1 MDKNAIQKFAVWAR
15 QELLKQVSQRAFLF
29 GFTKEASD
37 PADATSIRGRL
48 LSQEERTQRQELAA
62 LIALRGF
69 DQVID
74 EVAYT
79 WFNRF
84 IALRFMEVNDYLP
97 SHIRVFTDANGN
109 FKPELL
115 SEALHLDLHGLDPEK
130 VRALLSENRDE
141 DLYRYLLLTQCNAL
155 HDILPRMFETMGS
168 YTELLLPDNIL
179 HQDSIL
185 ARLVADIPTEDWQD
199 QVQII
204 GWLYQFYISEKKD
217 ETYDLLSK
225 NVKLTKDTIPSVTQ
239 LFTPDWIVRYMV
251 QNSLGRLWT
260 EGHPDHDSLKA
271 NWTYYLEEAEQ
282 APEVAQQLAELRTS
296 YAQLKPEEIRF
307 IDPCMGSGHILVY
320 AFDLLIEIYR
330 ANGYSDRDA
339 VPLILSNNLYG
350 LDIDDRCS
358 QLAYFAVMMR
368 ARYYDRRFFSRLQ
381 NGTELHP
388 HLYSLQESNT
398 LADRLQQ
405 DQNGLGSQWQSLL
418 PEPEHQET
426 FLYLLDIFRDAKE
439 LGSIISVQPR
449 NYSAFLSAWDT
460 AEQQTHTSLPLEAW
474 YKEAAPLIHALA
486 SQAIAMSQQ
495 YDVVVTNPPYMGSSS
510 MGPTLANFVKKN
522 FPDSK
527 SDLCTVF
534 MEHGIDLLTPHGIS
548 SMVTMQSWMFL
559 SGLENMRVKLL
570 RQNTLLALMH
580 MENMVMGIAFGT
592 AVSIFRKEHIHYKAT
607 FNHIKY
613 PDIINGEPFTFPVP
627 ENRFSQVY
635 TDNFTCIPGS
645 PIAYWM
651 SDSFRQIFTESES
664 LKNVSN
670 SKVGLQTGDN
680 NRFLRQ
686 WYEISSEGLG
696 LGIVSCAEAMQSGKK
711 WFPYNKG
718 GEFRKWYG
726 NMDYVVNWENDGE
739 EIRNFKDDKGKLR
752 SRPQNTQFYF
762 RESVSWSYIT
772 SGCNAF
778 RFYPQGFVFDVAGMS
793 ALGGDTSWKLK
804 ALAYSNTPFVSFLT
818 KVINPTINFSNGAY
832 DKLPYAEKFW
842 SEETESS
849 ARQLV
854 AIAKEDWDSYE
865 TSWEFATSPLL
876 SPDFKSASIA
886 DSYSALRR
894 HQLAQIEEMQQLE
907 ESNNIRFNTLY
918 GLEDEIDPKVPL
930 EQITLTCNPAY
941 RYGGDKSDEEKEE
954 QFKTDTVKE
963 LISYAVGCLF
973 GRYSLDEP
981 GLILANQG
989 DGLAEYSAKVPTPT
1003 ITPVEDNII
1012 AISDDEHAEGD
1023 LVSLFINWLR
1033 QAFGP
1038 EQLEANLNFIA
1049 EALGGKGIA
1058 REIIRSYFLS
1068 GFYVDHMKRYQ
1079 KRPIYWLFDSGK
1091 KNGFKALMY
1100 LHRYTPDLIAR
1111 LRTDYVHVQQNRLRN
1126 RLTTIEEDK
1135 ADASNSQ
1142 KSGLAKEEKKL
1153 REQERELNAF
1163 EEQVHHLADRN
1174 ISIDLDDGVEANYER
1189 FQSIL
1194 AKRK

>member
-1 MDKNAIQKFAVWAR
+1 
-15 QELLKQVSQRAFLF
+15 
-29 GFTKEASD
+29 
-37 PADATSIRGRL
+37 
-48 LSQEERTQRQELAA
+48 
-62 LIALRGF
+62 
-69 DQVID
+69 
-74 EVAYT
+74 
-79 WFNRF
+79 
-84 IALRFMEVNDYLP
+84 
-97 SHIRVFTDANGN
+97 
-109 FKPELL
+109 
-115 SEALHLDLHGLDPEK
+115 
-130 VRALLSENRDE
+130 
-141 DLYRYLLLTQCNAL
+141 
-155 HDILPRMFETMGS
+155 
-168 YTELLLPDNIL
+168 
-179 HQDSIL
+179 
-185 ARLVADIPTEDWQD
+185 LVADIPSEDWQD

-260 EGHPDHDSLKA
+260 EGHPDHASLKT

-282 APEVAQQLAELRTS
+282 APEVAQQLTELRAS
-296 YAQLKPEEIRF
+296 YAQLKPEELRF

-368 ARYYDRRFFSRLQ
+368 ARHYDRRFFSRLQ
-381 NGTELHP
+381 NGTGIHP
-388 HLYSLQESNT
+388 HLYSLLESNT
-398 LADRLQQ
+398 LADYLQQ
-405 DQNGLGSQWQSLL
+405 NPKALETLWAFLL

-426 FLYLLDIFRDAKE
+426 FLYLLETFRDAKE

-449 NYSAFLSAWDT
+449 DYSAFLSAWDI
-460 AEQQTHTSLPLEAW
+460 AGQLSHKSLQLEAW
-474 YKEAAPLIHALA
+474 YKEIGPLIHGLA

-510 MGPTLANFVKKN
+510 MGPTLSKFLKKR
-522 FPDSK
+522 FPNSK

-534 MEHGIDLLTPHGIS
+534 MEHGLNLLTPHGIS
-548 SMVTMQSWMFL
+548 AMVTMQSWMFL
-559 SGLENMRVKLL
+559 SALEKMRVKILQ
-570 RQNTLLALMH
+570 QNTLLALMH

-613 PDIINGEPFTFPVP
+613 SDIINGEPFNFPVP
-627 ENRFSQVY
+627 GNRFSQVY
-635 TDNFTCIPGS
+635 TDNFTCIPSS
-645 PIAYWM
+645 PVAYWM
-651 SDSFRQIFTESES
+651 SESYRLIFTKSQSLSEVADAR
-664 LKNVSN
+664 N
-670 SKVGLQTGDN
+670 GMTTGDN

-686 WYEISSEGLG
+686 WYEICSDKIGFNITSRE
-696 LGIVSCAEAMQSGKK
+696 EAIESNKK
-711 WFPYNKG
+711 WFPCNKG

-726 NMDYVVNWENDGE
+726 NQDYVVDWKNDGE
-739 EIRNFKDDKGKLR
+739 AICNYSGSTTRNTSYF
-752 SRPQNTQFYF
+752 F
-762 RESVSWSYIT
+762 RESISWSDVT
-772 SGCNAF
+772 SGEKSF
-778 RFYPQGFVFDVAGMS
+778 RFFPQGFVAESKGNS
-793 ALGGDTSWKLK
+793 AYGGSHEWKLNL
-804 ALAYSNTPFVSFLT
+804 LAYSNTRFISSTSKMVNPAASF
-818 KVINPTINFSNGAY
+818 KPGDFG
-832 DKLPYAEKFW
+832 KLPYASKFW
-842 SEETESS
+842 SEEIAQKTE
-849 ARQLV
+849 RLI

-865 TSWEFATSPLL
+865 TSWEFIKSPLL
-876 SPDFKSASIA
+876 APDFKSPSIA
-886 DSYSALRR
+886 ASYTALRR
-894 HQLAQIEEMQQLE
+894 YQLAQIEEMQQLE

-918 GLEDEIDPKVPL
+918 DLEDEIDPKVPL

-941 RYGGDKSDEEKEE
+941 RYGGDKSAEEKEE

-1023 LVSLFINWLR
+1023 LVALFINWLR
-1033 QAFGP
+1033 QAFGS

-1049 EALGGKGIA
+1049 DALGGKGSA

-1068 GFYVDHMKRYQ
+1068 GFYADHMKRYQ

-1111 LRTDYVHVQQNRLRN
+1111 LRTDYVHERQQRLRT
-1126 RLTTIEEDK
+1126 LLSTIEEDK
-1135 ADASNSQ
+1135 VEASTAQ
-1142 KSGLAKEEKKL
+1142 KSKLAKEEKKL

-1174 ISIDLDDGVEANYER
+1174 IIIDLDDGVEANYER